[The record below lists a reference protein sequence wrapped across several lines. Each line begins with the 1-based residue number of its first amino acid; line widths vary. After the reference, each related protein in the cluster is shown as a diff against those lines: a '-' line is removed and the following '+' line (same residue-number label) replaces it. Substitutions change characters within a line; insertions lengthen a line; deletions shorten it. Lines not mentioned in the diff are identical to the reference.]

1 MAERT
6 RALFGEQGTTAV
18 PIPRAHSLT
27 LLTILIAIGGFCGEE
42 RVVSEVPP
50 IKDQ

>member
-18 PIPRAHSLT
+18 PIPTAHSLT
-27 LLTILIAIGGFCGEE
+27 ILTILIAIGGFGGEE
-42 RVVSEVPP
+42 RVASGVPP
-50 IKDQ
+50 LKDQ

>member
-18 PIPRAHSLT
+18 PIPTAHSLT
-27 LLTILIAIGGFCGEE
+27 ILTILIAIGGFCGEE
-42 RVVSEVPP
+42 RVASGVSPL
-50 IKDQ
+50 KDQ

>member
-18 PIPRAHSLT
+18 PIPTAHSLT
-27 LLTILIAIGGFCGEE
+27 IFTILIAIGGFCGEE
-42 RVVSEVPP
+42 RVTSGLTPL
-50 IKDQ
+50 KDQ